1 MNKIISKLPALVNE
15 ELAAA
20 NAVNGLFHSLHEGY
34 AVLLEEVEE
43 AAQEMEAVQRLTQAA
58 WEGVKLDSAANVYY
72 HAKDAEKRAVYLA
85 AEAIQAAAMAR
96 KLALFASTQPF
107 AAPMKRGGPHEVC

>member
-34 AVLLEEVEE
+34 AVLREEVEE
-43 AAQEMEAVQRLTQAA
+43 ASEALNAVKESLDMIWLGCRNNNPRWVALTEA
-58 WEGVKLDSAANVYY
+58 ER
-72 HAKDAEKRAVYLA
+72 DALHLA
-85 AEAIQAAAMAR
+85 GEAIQAAAMAR
-96 KLALFASTQPF
+96 KLKMFAT
-107 AAPMKRGGPHEVC
+107 AAAEAGAPHE